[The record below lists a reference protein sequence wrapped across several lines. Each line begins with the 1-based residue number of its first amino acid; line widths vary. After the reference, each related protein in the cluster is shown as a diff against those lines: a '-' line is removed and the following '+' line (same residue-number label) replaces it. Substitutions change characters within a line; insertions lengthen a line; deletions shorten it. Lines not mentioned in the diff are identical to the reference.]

1 MKIVDVLIPIA
12 LLLNTILINRMAK
25 RIVNMEEWVL
35 FLLEKDKEY
44 RFYKD
49 LKERQ
54 ECTTK

>member
-12 LLLNTILINRMAK
+12 LLMNTILISRMVK
-25 RIVNMEEWVL
+25 RINNIEEWVL

-49 LKERQ
+49 LKEA
-54 ECTTK
+54 EE